1 MIEIEILE
9 NFVGEENKMNYE
21 NKTWNDLAWYLKD
34 KNIVLFGNAKSV
46 LQSKKEIDATY
57 NVICRINLGFPE
69 GKEEYIGSETDI
81 LFMSMPIDEEQ
92 LIKLNPHFLIWC
104 TPRYNSITDYLNQHA
119 LKYPI
124 EHWQV
129 LYDEIGAR
137 PSTGLMAIDIL
148 RKSDFKSITLYG
160 FDSWTS
166 ETWYTNK
173 KAPCHHLPSAEK
185 LFIEKVIYDTQKKI
199 IKL

>member
-1 MIEIEILE
+1 
-9 NFVGEENKMNYE
+9 MNYE

-34 KNIVLFGNAKSV
+34 KTIALFGNAKSV
-46 LQSKKEIDATY
+46 LQVKKEVDTNY
-57 NVICRINLGFPE
+57 QVICRINLGFPY
-69 GKEEYIGSETDI
+69 GKEEYLGSETDI

-104 TPRYNSITDYLNQHA
+104 TPKQNYITDYLNYYA

-124 EHWQV
+124 EAWQTV
-129 LYDEIGAR
+129 YDQMKVR
-137 PSTGLMAIDIL
+137 PSTGIMALDIL
-148 RKSDFKSITLYG
+148 SKSDFKTLTLYG
-160 FDSWTS
+160 FDNWQS

-185 LFIEKVIYDTQKKI
+185 QFIEMLMEEHKGKI